1 MLGIRIQIAA
11 GLVVLLA
18 ACGQPESDSA
28 PADDAMAPEATEEA
42 ATEESASED
51 AAAGHTPENVAAFEK
66 QCLEATEHEGN
77 CACAIEA
84 IHELLPA
91 EHVQTNE
98 DGTVTIHD
106 ETPEDVNEAVTAAIA
121 ACEEEHLPAPE
132 ESETPEPEMEEEG
145 ADQTEEGA

>member
-28 PADDAMAPEATEEA
+28 PADDTMAPDATEEA
-42 ATEESASED
+42 APEEAGSED
-51 AAAGHTPENVAAFEK
+51 AASGHSPENVAAFQK
-66 QCLEATEHEGN
+66 QCLEATEHEAN
-77 CACAIEA
+77 CECAINA

-121 ACEEEHLPAPE
+121 ACEEEHLPPQE
-132 ESETPEPEMEEEG
+132 EEEG
-145 ADQTEEGA
+145 IPEPAMEEGEDQTEEGA